1 MTTMTY
7 LGDRFRELFEAAGI
21 TQQDFALDIRMDTGL
36 VSKIL
41 TGTRRPEKYYSQ
53 LASHP
58 RVKVSVDELKSWHA
72 VDVFGPNVIQAAN
85 KWLQKHPQDKLSIGI
100 TEVEDEQL

>member
-41 TGTRRPEKYYSQ
+41 TGTRRPEKYYTQ
-53 LASHP
+53 LTSHP
-58 RVKVSVDELKSWHA
+58 KVKVSIDELKSWYA
-72 VDVFGPNVIQAAN
+72 VDVFGPEVIQQASQ
-85 KWLQKHPQDKLSIGI
+85 WLEKLGPEAMLKAKD
-100 TEVEDEQL
+100 EVKEE